1 MEILINIL
9 YMETLYLL
17 IVNIWECDKLINSHY
32 YAYSSKE
39 RAEKME
45 EFLKGEEDSIMFR
58 TTYEIREILK
68 DA

>member
-1 MEILINIL
+1 M
-9 YMETLYLL
+9 
-17 IVNIWECDKLINSHY
+17 NIWECDKLINSHY

-45 EFLKGEEDSIMFR
+45 EFSKGEEDSIMFR

-68 DA
+68 DT